1 VQLPRRQIIANIC
14 PWVYK
19 SDPCTWAYSGATTA
33 SFVSGSAGGTA
44 SFTATI
50 NTIDYSANLT
60 IMTVSAVSSGTIRVG
75 MLVTG
80 GTSSSN
86 TLITAQTSGT
96 TGGVGT
102 YTVSKPQ
109 VSSTATGATPVGTH
123 PNVPAKSS
131 TGSGSGAQF
140 RIVVASASASYSGA
154 TITVTNPGKNYA
166 NSEQV
171 TIDGTYL
178 GGASGS
184 NDLVV
189 SIGAITNTFVNE
201 NDIIVSTAAED
212 RCGKRLTS
220 CKARFGTRALPFG
233 GFPSA
238 GLYGKPI

>member
-1 VQLPRRQIIANIC
+1 
-14 PWVYK
+14 
-19 SDPCTWAYSGATTA
+19 
-33 SFVSGSAGGTA
+33 
-44 SFTATI
+44 
-50 NTIDYSANLT
+50 
-60 IMTVSAVSSGTIRVG
+60 
-75 MLVTG
+75 
-80 GTSSSN
+80 
-86 TLITAQTSGT
+86 
-96 TGGVGT
+96 
-102 YTVSKPQ
+102 
-109 VSSTATGATPVGTH
+109 
-123 PNVPAKSS
+123 
-131 TGSGSGAQF
+131 
-140 RIVVASASASYSGA
+140 
-154 TITVTNPGKNYA
+154 VTNPGKNYA